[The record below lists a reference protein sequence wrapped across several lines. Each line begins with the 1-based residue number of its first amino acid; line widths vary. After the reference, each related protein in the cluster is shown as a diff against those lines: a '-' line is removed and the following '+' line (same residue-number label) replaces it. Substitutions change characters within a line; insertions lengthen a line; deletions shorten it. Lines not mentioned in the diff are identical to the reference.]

1 MAIFGLDQTKIVPVL
16 LILLAGAA
24 GYIGWSGG
32 PPLSWVGIRGV
43 TQTKDSIATVNKT
56 IDSLI
61 KVTDS
66 AKKLLAQGS
75 VEDLRRRIEG
85 YRGSL
90 ELMRRLVPDRN
101 EVPNLMDE
109 ISTRAKIRGVSVA
122 EFVPLPV
129 ENGPAPFNTYKY
141 RYSVLGHYDQVGEF
155 LSDVASL
162 QRIIVPI
169 DLTLTQADANS
180 AKALGDSTGSLLVA
194 KFLIRTFV
202 KTGTEGATSGN

>member
-1 MAIFGLDQTKIVPVL
+1 MGQKTTPIL
-16 LILLAGAA
+16 LILLAILA
-24 GYIGWSGG
+24 GYMGYTGTG
-32 PPLSWVGIRGV
+32 LSLVGVRGI
-43 TQTKDSIATVNKT
+43 TATRDSIAQVKKS
-56 IDSLI
+56 IDSLTT
-61 KVTDS
+61 VTDS
-66 AKKLLAQGS
+66 AKRILARGS
-75 VEDLRRRIEG
+75 VEDLRRKIEG

-109 ISTRAKIRGVSVA
+109 ISTRAKIRGVNVA
-122 EFVPLPV
+122 EFVPLAP

-169 DLTLTQADANS
+169 DLSLAVADQNS
-180 AKALGDSTGSLLVA
+180 AKALGDSTGSLLIA

-202 KTGTEGATSGN
+202 KTGTVEGAN